1 MRQKRTAQLSFF
13 EPDPV
18 DHPVADALE
27 AISAWLDDHPELLE
41 AVAADLGAE
50 SGSCCGRH
58 GLSCETVLRCAVL
71 KHCRLSQQSTRGP
84 NHERP
89 NGGDSPWWHGAGSAP
104 KLVIYNA
111 PGTRFVASFVGAPD
125 KL

>member
-41 AVAADLGAE
+41 AVAADLPTFHDDAVRNVAARSIQCDEIWAFCYAKQKNVARTKAVPPEAGDIWTWTAIDE
-50 SGSCCGRH
+50 SQRINIS
-58 GLSCETVLRCAVL
+58 LLA
-71 KHCRLSQQSTRGP
+71 
-84 NHERP
+84 
-89 NGGDSPWWHGAGSAP
+89 
-104 KLVIYNA
+104 
-111 PGTRFVASFVGAPD
+111 RFFWYVY
-125 KL
+125 LT